1 MSIGIPAMWMRGG
14 TSKALYFCR
23 EDLPDDVCSRDQLL
37 LKIMGSP
44 DKRQIDGV
52 GGSDPLT
59 SKVAIISSSEDPE
72 VDMVKK
78 CRQIDVANK
87 VRKSYQQLAFKE
99 KVKETSVEPIRKG
112 VCTNSNSLSA
122 LPLAQSAH

>member
-1 MSIGIPAMWMRGG
+1 MSIGIPAMWIRGG
-14 TSKALYFCR
+14 TSKALYFRR

-59 SKVAIISSSEDPE
+59 SKVAIISHNWTWPQDIG
-72 VDMVKK
+72 VYQCTHKMLR
-78 CRQIDVANK
+78 RQ
-87 VRKSYQQLAFKE
+87 L
-99 KVKETSVEPIRKG
+99 
-112 VCTNSNSLSA
+112 L
-122 LPLAQSAH
+122 